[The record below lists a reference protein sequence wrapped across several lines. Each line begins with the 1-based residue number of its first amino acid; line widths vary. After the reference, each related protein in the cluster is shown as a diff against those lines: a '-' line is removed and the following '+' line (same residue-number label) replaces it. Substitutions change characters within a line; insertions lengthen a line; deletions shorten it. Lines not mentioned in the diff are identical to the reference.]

1 MFGYITEIL
10 YFCSVRMFYTVQIYK
25 NIAYNANFKQKFNKM
40 GFSEYMKSL
49 PYPRSKAVEEI
60 ASLCKVSNSSV
71 YRWIQGKSEP
81 NALCRGLVS
90 GYLGMQESELFP
102 NCQ

>member
-1 MFGYITEIL
+1 
-10 YFCSVRMFYTVQIYK
+10 
-25 NIAYNANFKQKFNKM
+25 M

-49 PYPRSKAVEEI
+49 PYPRTKAVEEI
-60 ASLCKVSNSSV
+60 ANLCKVSNSSV

-90 GYLGMQESELFP
+90 EYLGMQENELFP

>member
-1 MFGYITEIL
+1 MAISPK
-10 YFCSVRMFYTVQIYK
+10 CYTFAPCECFARCKYTKI
-25 NIAYNANFKQKFNKM
+25 IAHNANFKQKFNKM

-49 PYPRSKAVEEI
+49 PYPRIKTVEEI